1 MNSLH
6 SLIDLKPGKKDMIC
20 IVGAGGKTSVL
31 FQLAEELSVNGCK
44 VLVTTTTAIYQ
55 PKSGQ
60 YDRVV
65 IGPEEASALFDNGD
79 IEGITVYGRA
89 VSAEGKLLGAS
100 PEFLDELYLNGK
112 FDYII
117 VEGDGSKGRPLK
129 APASHE
135 PVIPSLTGK
144 LLGVIG
150 LDSIGREVS
159 EAAVHRPEV
168 FCRVTG
174 SEEGSLIST
183 ETLVRLVLHEEGLF
197 KAAPAAAQRYL
208 VLNKA
213 DSDEDRRNALEMVI
227 SLRNKGAGLS
237 GIIASSFIKHSFR
250 KAGGISGIILAA
262 GASKRMGTNKLL
274 LPFGGVPVIER
285 VVKAAT
291 GSALGE
297 VILVYGSDR
306 IKETGDKYKA
316 KVVGNDQP
324 QHGQSRSVRL
334 GVGNASEYADG
345 FMFLVGDQPY
355 ITSEMINKL
364 IACYVSGDHSAVV
377 PLYKGR
383 RGNPVVF
390 SYPLREKLMGLE
402 GDSGGRVLLEQLT
415 GKIAVVD
422 MDDERSGLDMDTQE
436 EYEMLLKLEEKN
448 G

>member
-20 IVGAGGKTSVL
+20 ITGAGGKTSVL
-31 FQLAEELSVNGCK
+31 FQLAEELSAIGGK
-44 VLVTTTTAIYQ
+44 VLVTTTTAIYH

-60 YDRVV
+60 YDRIVV
-65 IGPEEASALFDNGD
+65 GPEKVPALFDNG
-79 IEGITVYGRA
+79 EGKGITVYGTA
-89 VSAEGKLLGAS
+89 VSSEDKLLGAS

-117 VEGDGSKGRPLK
+117 VEGDGSKGRPVK

-150 LDSIGREVS
+150 LDCIGMEVS
-159 EAAVHRPEV
+159 EEAVHRPEL
-168 FCRVTG
+168 FCRITDCG
-174 SEEGSLIST
+174 EGSLISN

-197 KAAPAAAQRYL
+197 KAAPAAAERYL

-213 DSDEDRRNALEMVI
+213 DGDEDMRNAREMAKILRDFDAGI
-227 SLRNKGAGLS
+227 SGV
-237 GIIASSFIKHSFR
+237 IASSFKKPTFR

-291 GSALGE
+291 ESALGE
-297 VILVYGSDR
+297 VVLVYGSDM
-306 IKETGDKYKA
+306 IKKTGDKYKA
-316 KVVGNDQP
+316 KVVENAQP
-324 QHGQSRSVRL
+324 QLGQSLSVRL
-334 GVGNASEYADG
+334 GVEKASVYADG

-355 ITSEMINKL
+355 IEAEMINKL
-364 IACYVSGDHSAVV
+364 IESYASGDYSAVV

-383 RGNPVVF
+383 RGNPVIF
-390 SYPLREKLMGLE
+390 SYSLREELMRLE
-402 GDSGGRVLLEQLT
+402 GDSGGRVLLEQLA
-415 GKIAVVD
+415 GKTAVLNI
-422 MDDERSGLDMDTQE
+422 DDERSGFDMDTRE